1 MAISTARQFFDDLV
15 AGGVPAIEALVTNS
29 VHETEWLDFKSGE
42 YLKDVPETWSE
53 AISSFANN
61 QGGVLIWGIDARKDK
76 ATGIDAASDVKP
88 VPSPP
93 SLRSRLMELL
103 RGAAEP
109 PVIGVAIRDFIKTD
123 GTGFVVCLIPE
134 SDAKPHRAE
143 LLTNKPY
150 KIRVADS
157 FQHLSP
163 SLLRNLFY
171 PRAST
176 SLQIDIV
183 PDWTP
188 IEPGGPVSAKIEV
201 LYVVK
206 IRNTGAITARDLF
219 VVVRTDHTV
228 SKIDLPNGASKVD
241 TYDGHGIDFGRPLHP
256 SSYAQLCVIRQAV
269 GVATMY
275 QGNGVRYVPRVRVF
289 EVEFDVFASDMRPLN
304 LKTGLGDWDIE
315 RKNPKT
321 AFHRADET

>member
-42 YLKDVPETWSE
+42 HLKDTAETWSE

-61 QGGVLIWGIDARKDK
+61 QGGVLIWGVDARKDK

-88 VPSPP
+88 VPSPA

-109 PVIGVAIRDFIKTD
+109 PVIGVEVRDFSRAD
-123 GTGFVVCLIPE
+123 GAGFVVCLIPE
-134 SDAKPHRAE
+134 SDSKPHRAE

-150 KIRVADS
+150 KIRIADS

-176 SLQIDIV
+176 SLQIDIF
-183 PDWTP
+183 PDWTA
-188 IEPGGPVSAKIEV
+188 IEPGGPVPAKIEV
-201 LYVVK
+201 LYLVK
-206 IRNTGAITARDLF
+206 IRNTGVITARDLF
-219 VVVRTDHTV
+219 VVVRTLPYGL
-228 SKIDLPNGASKVD
+228 KIDLPYGASKVD
-241 TYDGHGIDFGRPLHP
+241 THDGHGIDFGRPLHP
-256 SSYAQLCVIRQAV
+256 SSYAQLCLVRQTV
-269 GVATMY
+269 GVATMH
-275 QGNGVRYVPRVRVF
+275 QGNEPRYVPGVRGF
-289 EVEFDVFASDMRPLN
+289 EAEFDVFASDMRPLK

-321 AFHRADET
+321 AFHRADEA